1 MAQPFPRSKVLRYL
15 DSRLSGIS
23 KVYTSNRP
31 TSTDPAENFLVIDL
45 PGTMLDTGAYFDSA
59 LRIDLFQKDRQGGLE
74 ATDKL
79 ETLMQSIMGLFP
91 IVNKELRFRAIS
103 PRLVAGGG
111 DDKGFHYLMIYATI
125 IID

>member
-1 MAQPFPRSKVLRYL
+1 
-15 DSRLSGIS
+15 
-23 KVYTSNRP
+23 
-31 TSTDPAENFLVIDL
+31 
-45 PGTMLDTGAYFDSA
+45 MLDTGAYFDSA

-79 ETLMQSIMGLFP
+79 ETLMQSVMGLFP
-91 IVNKELRFRAIS
+91 IVNKDLRFRAIS
-103 PRLVAGGG
+103 PRLVAGGS